1 MNKNWRRFVRRLGAA
16 LLVASLGV
24 AAKGKQAPAAKRWQ
38 VRYEQSL
45 FGAVERGTPV
55 KVTVGKETV
64 VCEPRNQIQFSE

>member
-16 LLVASLGV
+16 PPLV
-24 AAKGKQAPAAKRWQ
+24 AAKGKQAPPAKRWQ